1 MDSSMEPCRAQQ
13 PSVIMAALA
22 ELLGPMMRCDFREL
36 RRNHR
41 QISTSPA
48 PCLSSRSVARSKTPL
63 GNDMRF
69 EFQAPSPAHK
79 RQPRQRDDSPRL
91 PRPELVN
98 VMTTDDLLKQNCNVA
113 IIAPGAGTHANGA
126 VYASLGRSNSFSVE
140 VVGQSRAPYD
150 RYPESWPQGAPAP
163 NLASFAMEVAARPPR
178 ADCLLVGSRGGQVVL
193 PKLWQVMGPDV
204 PPAVVIN
211 GGCAMKLP
219 DAVAWPET
227 AVTFLL
233 LGGRDHFRCNESP
246 DQYLKNTRK
255 RVPAA
260 NRTTAILYVEEMMHM
275 PQAQLLSAILRPM
288 LRACLAWQADK
299 QHAPLRELNALLTE
313 LKVSGDWSGR
323 LVFTSAKGSWAEV
336 AFGSARGTLLGQR
349 TRPRPLEAKGIAAFK
364 GGA

>member
-1 MDSSMEPCRAQQ
+1 
-13 PSVIMAALA
+13 
-22 ELLGPMMRCDFREL
+22 MRCDFREL

-41 QISTSPA
+41 QVSTSPA
-48 PCLSSRSVARSKTPL
+48 PCRPPLSRSAARSKTPL
-63 GNDMRF
+63 GNDLRF
-69 EFQAPSPAHK
+69 ELQAPSPTHK
-79 RQPRQRDDSPRL
+79 QHPRQRDASPRL
-91 PRPELVN
+91 PRPELVK
-98 VMTTDDLLKQNCNVA
+98 VMTTADLQQQQCTVA

-126 VYASLGRSNSFSVE
+126 VYANLGRSSSLVVE
-140 VVGQSRAPYD
+140 IIGQSRAPYD

-163 NLASFAMEVAARPPR
+163 NLASFALEVAARPPR

-193 PKLWQVMGPDV
+193 PKLWQVMGSDV

-219 DAVAWPET
+219 DAVAWPDT

-233 LGGRDHFRCNESP
+233 LGGRDHFRCAESP
-246 DQYLKNTRK
+246 EQYVRSTRK
-255 RVPAA
+255 RVPAT

-275 PQAQLLSAILRPM
+275 PQAHLLSAILRPM
-288 LRACLAWQADK
+288 LQACLAWQADK

-323 LVFTSAKGSWAEV
+323 LVFTSAKGSWAEIV
-336 AFGSARGTLLGQR
+336 FGSARGTLLGHR
-349 TRPRPLEAKGIAAFK
+349 TPPRPLEAKGMASFK